1 MLVLSGILLTLAAC
15 WLVLAPLLSGRAAP
29 LTDGPD
35 RLAETREVA
44 ALRDVAYEAL
54 RDIEFDYHAGKIS
67 ESDYRELSERYR
79 EEAIALVRRL
89 DTLAAAGPGRKAEPT
104 RDAS

>member
-1 MLVLSGILLTLAAC
+1 MFILAGILLTLAAC

-35 RLAETREVA
+35 RLAEIREVR

-67 ESDYRELSERYR
+67 EADYRELGDRYR

-89 DTLAAAGPGRKAEPT
+89 DALAAAEPGRRTEPA